1 MRIPHYAKCC
11 RSENVYILG
20 GIWGGVFKVGCS
32 QNTGFSSSFV
42 LRFAN
47 FISSAT
53 ANATCLWGI
62 GELQLVLVL
71 ALALA
76 GKVWCCVANKRR
88 TSNQHRHRQWHY
100 YGAHKDVVLPR
111 DALPAFELV
120 PFEMMTCSLHKQI
133 FLKTTAS
140 VRRLPPVKP
149 TLQPHAQ
156 SPTHISQSIHLPLAV
171 VAAAAAD
178 VAAVMAKC
186 WQIVMPHRTCFW
198 LGLCWFRP
206 RVADRLCQAELISRW
221 SRIDWK
227 TFRLSFNSPQ
237 LRDNGKSFSSDNE

>member
-1 MRIPHYAKCC
+1 MFTKYGLFVFFCFEVCKFHFIGD
-11 RSENVYILG
+11 SECNLPLG
-20 GIWGGVFKVGCS
+20 H
-32 QNTGFSSSFV
+32 
-42 LRFAN
+42 
-47 FISSAT
+47 
-53 ANATCLWGI
+53 WGI
-62 GELQLVLVL
+62 AIGIGIGIGIGWQSVVLCLV
-71 ALALA
+71 
-76 GKVWCCVANKRR
+76 KANNRR
-88 TSNQHRHRQWHY
+88 TSNQHRHRHRQWHY

-140 VRRLPPVKP
+140 VRRLPPVRPSAHFKP

-206 RVADRLCQAELISRW
+206 RVADRLCQAELISR
-221 SRIDWK
+221 
-227 TFRLSFNSPQ
+227 
-237 LRDNGKSFSSDNE
+237 